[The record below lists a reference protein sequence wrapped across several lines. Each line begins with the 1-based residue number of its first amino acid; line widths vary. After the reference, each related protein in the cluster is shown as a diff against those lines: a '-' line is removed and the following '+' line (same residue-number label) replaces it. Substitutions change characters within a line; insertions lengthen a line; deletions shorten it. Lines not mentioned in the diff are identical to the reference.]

1 MARRIATKEDVFTA
15 ANELVKAGKLPR
27 ITAIHQI
34 IGGGSY
40 TTISNFLKEW
50 ESANLQEAPTEE
62 MVLPDFMAS
71 EADFLV
77 RKLWRTALDGAEMRV
92 QSEREQLRSREAVIN
107 EDMQQAIDMANSNS
121 EKIDQLEDQ
130 LAKCKE
136 EAEKLEQ
143 DLQAKERALQMVE
156 HDQQALQDKYDQA
169 AQNGASSQSQ
179 IDALRRQTIE
189 LETTIKAQEE
199 RAAELRD
206 ESLVLKGE
214 VRDALDKLSYA
225 NGQLSLKDKQIG
237 MLEHMLSEEQ
247 KRNRDIESLILRLRQ
262 GTLFP
267 ATTKTPRKKTD
278 GNQTNR

>member
-1 MARRIATKEDVFTA
+1 
-15 ANELVKAGKLPR
+15 
-27 ITAIHQI
+27 
-34 IGGGSY
+34 
-40 TTISNFLKEW
+40 
-50 ESANLQEAPTEE
+50 

-262 GTLFP
+262 GTLP
-267 ATTKTPRKKTD
+267 GYYKDA
-278 GNQTNR
+278 